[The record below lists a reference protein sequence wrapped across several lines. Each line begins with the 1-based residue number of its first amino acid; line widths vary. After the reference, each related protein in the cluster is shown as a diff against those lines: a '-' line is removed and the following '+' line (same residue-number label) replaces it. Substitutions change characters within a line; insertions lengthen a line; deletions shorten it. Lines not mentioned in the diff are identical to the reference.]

1 MGIKKLQQLNIW
13 RVPNKNLKSENM
25 RKLKLHHTR
34 TLSCLAFHPTNSIVA
49 AGDVSGRILIWR
61 GFGKMRLS
69 QDGGGKM
76 KIDRGD
82 RPGVRDGDDA
92 DSCSTWHWHS
102 SEIRFLLFSSDEAY
116 LFSGKLTSIFSK
128 MWQR

>member
-1 MGIKKLQQLNIW
+1 MGIKKQKQLNIW

-25 RKLKLHHTR
+25 KKLKLHHTR

-61 GFGKMRLS
+61 GLGKMRLS

-116 LFSGKLTSIFSK
+116 LFSGKLTSFFSK